1 MPGIDERAVPIVRDG
16 ASMEFKMEITNLDT
30 STFRIFEGAEALSVL
45 DVIIEHFM
53 AAKFLGPFPPSMK
66 E

>member
-16 ASMEFKMEITNLDT
+16 ASMEFKMEITNFDT